1 MFSLYC
7 SSGHLW
13 RGSSSVLDSSCL
25 LYTQSISQEIKAV
38 KWKPEERDAR
48 DDREYEFQP
57 QSGSKMC
64 TPLVIAQTH
73 PYPPY
78 FFSLYFPLAMFD
90 FMQYKLLKILKN
102 QHFWIL
108 LILFGDTDGRKSE
121 AQRSMLAWPKSTTK
135 SLHQTDNHLGSRETV
150 CIFTTLRTFHEGLQ

>member
-7 SSGHLW
+7 SSGQLW
-13 RGSSSVLDSSCL
+13 RGSSSVLDSSCH

-73 PYPPY
+73 PYPALL
-78 FFSLYFPLAMFD
+78 FSLYFPLAMFD
-90 FMQYKLLKILKN
+90 FMQYNLLKILKN

>member
-7 SSGHLW
+7 SSG
-13 RGSSSVLDSSCL
+13 STSVLDSSCL

-57 QSGSKMC
+57 PTFPSQAVKC
-64 TPLVIAQTH
+64 VLRWLLPKPTLNI
-73 PYPPY
+73 PPY
-78 FFSLYFPLAMFD
+78 VFSFYFPLAMFD
-90 FMQYKLLKILKN
+90 FMQYNLLKILKN
-102 QHFWIL
+102 QHVWIL

>member
-13 RGSSSVLDSSCL
+13 RGSSSVLDSSCH

-64 TPLVIAQTH
+64 TPLVIAQTP
-73 PYPPY
+73 PYPAF

-90 FMQYKLLKILKN
+90 FMQYKFLKILKN

-150 CIFTTLRTFHEGLQ
+150 CIFTTLRTFHEVLQ